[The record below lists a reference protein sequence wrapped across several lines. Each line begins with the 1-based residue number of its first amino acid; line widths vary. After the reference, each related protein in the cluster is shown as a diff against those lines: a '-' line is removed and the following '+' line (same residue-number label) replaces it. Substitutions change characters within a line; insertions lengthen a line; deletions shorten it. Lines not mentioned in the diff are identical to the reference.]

1 MVFQHLTHNSLV
13 GGTVAEWGT
22 LKPIMVRV
30 KWRATLHSSE
40 HGIGVVVRRESH
52 REVTLRRAVH
62 VRSRERR
69 KSSIHSVHSA
79 HAIRSTWSVVE
90 VRDVHV
96 GRRHVWRER
105 PIKPVEE
112 LERNRRSVDSRRW
125 EKGRG
130 RRRSLLVLSAGEA
143 GRRSNLAMR
152 LRRRRLGDRLVVPSG
167 WGAVVVHDVK
177 RSTSVMVDGAG
188 FLVRTGSKHLNSRI
202 IKLWG
207 DGVVST
213 VSIVQDAGING
224 WWGRHL
230 RRPILVMNGGRCMRM
245 LLLAVLLRRRRLLTP
260 HETHEEGS
268 VRFSSLS
275 GQVMK
280 VILRLQLRLMRV
292 HASHVRGPHIRCSHI
307 RCSHV

>member
-13 GGTVAEWGT
+13 GGTVAKWGA

-30 KWRATLHSSE
+30 KWRTTLHSSE
-40 HGIGVVVRRESH
+40 HGVGVVVRRESH
-52 REVTLRRAVH
+52 REVTLRRAIH

-79 HAIRSTWSVVE
+79 HAIRSTWSVVK

-96 GRRHVWRER
+96 GRRHVWRERPIKPR

-125 EKGRG
+125 EERRG

-167 WGAVVVHDVK
+167 
-177 RSTSVMVDGAG
+177 
-188 FLVRTGSKHLNSRI
+188 
-202 IKLWG
+202 
-207 DGVVST
+207 
-213 VSIVQDAGING
+213 
-224 WWGRHL
+224 
-230 RRPILVMNGGRCMRM
+230 
-245 LLLAVLLRRRRLLTP
+245 
-260 HETHEEGS
+260 
-268 VRFSSLS
+268 
-275 GQVMK
+275 
-280 VILRLQLRLMRV
+280 
-292 HASHVRGPHIRCSHI
+292 
-307 RCSHV
+307 